1 MCSTSW
7 FGSKKDKI
15 VLNNMGQNISTV
27 IVTFNR
33 KELLI
38 KCINAVL
45 GQSYLPKTVYI
56 IDNASTDGTEEF
68 LKEKGL
74 HHGLV
79 NGVTIRYERLPKN
92 SGGAGGF
99 HAGMKLA
106 HEDGCDAVWMMD
118 DDGLPDKDCLK
129 NLLPHL
135 NHHDYLSPM
144 VIDIQDE
151 KMMAFEG
158 CTVSDFLKREKEG
171 IVEGVANPFNGT
183 LFSKRLIAEVGYPK
197 KEMFIWGDEINYNL
211 RAKQKGFIPA
221 MVVNAI
227 HRHPLNRQRYVK
239 YLGQRLM
246 VVPEQDWKLFCYLRN
261 KTYNAKQFSGHVACM
276 KSVFSDFIKFSCYF
290 LLQAH
295 QPSKI
300 FLVTKAQYKGLAKD
314 FSGLDKY
321 MK

>member
-1 MCSTSW
+1 M
-7 FGSKKDKI
+7 KE
-15 VLNNMGQNISTV
+15 ISTV

-38 KCINAVL
+38 KCLEAVL
-45 GQSYLPKTVYI
+45 RQSYLPKTIYI
-56 IDNASTDGTEEF
+56 IDNASTDGTEEL

-74 HHGLV
+74 HHGLINSV
-79 NGVTIRYERLPKN
+79 AIHYERLPQN

-135 NHHDYLSPM
+135 NQFDYLSPT

-151 KMMAFEG
+151 TMMAFEG
-158 CTVSDFLKREKEG
+158 CSVAEFMKREKDG
-171 IVEGVANPFNGT
+171 IVKGCANPFNGT
-183 LFSKRLIAEVGYPK
+183 LFSKRLIDAVGYPK

-211 RAKQKGFIPA
+211 RSKRKGFIPA

-227 HRHPLNRQRYVK
+227 HRHPLNRQRYVR
-239 YLGQRLM
+239 YLGRHKM
-246 VVPEQDWKLFCYLRN
+246 VVPEQEWKLFCLVRN
-261 KTYNAKQFSGHVACM
+261 QVYNTE
-276 KSVFSDFIKFSCYF
+276 KFKGNVECLKLLFKMFFQYGCYF
-290 LLQAH
+290 TIQEFQPCRLLLIANA
-295 QPSKI
+295 
-300 FLVTKAQYKGLAKD
+300 FYKGYTED
-314 FSGLDKY
+314 FTGLDKY
-321 MK
+321 MMKK